1 MANLIVKN
9 GIEIPENELNI
20 TTSKSGGAG
29 GQHVNK
35 TETKVTVKWNI
46 IQTKVLNEDQKEL
59 ALKNLENKL
68 TKEGEII
75 VQNSETRSREQNKEK
90 ALNNLAKI
98 ISKALY
104 IPKKRMK
111 TKVPKKE
118 KEKRIQEKKHRSE
131 IKKGRVKIEY

>member
-46 IQTKVLNEDQKEL
+46 IQTNVLNEDQKEL

-68 TKEGEII
+68 TKEGEIV
-75 VQNSETRSREQNKEK
+75 VQNSETRSR
-90 ALNNLAKI
+90 
-98 ISKALY
+98 
-104 IPKKRMK
+104 
-111 TKVPKKE
+111 
-118 KEKRIQEKKHRSE
+118 
-131 IKKGRVKIEY
+131 